1 MHHKQRFV
9 VVQQVQAKVLA
20 QLGSNSFQPQPGATA
35 DPTNLLWDSKRMS
48 SIKEKFLYSVLSKD

>member
-35 DPTNLLWDSKRMS
+35 DPTNLL
-48 SIKEKFLYSVLSKD
+48 